1 MSRTVL
7 PETYSDRDLL
17 LFTQLLHT
25 NGLVEPSA
33 ITPENARIDAIAS
46 AWYSHPSTQLSVRDG
61 LHVTRPLTRAQVCQL
76 YQNLL
81 EANSGC
87 KNTTDLA
94 NKYYFQR
101 VAQLE
106 ERILQDQTA
115 FLEVLARDPIT

>member
-7 PETYSDRDLL
+7 PDTYSDRDLL

-33 ITPENARIDAIAS
+33 VTPENPRIDAISS
-46 AWYSHPSTQLSVRDG
+46 AWYTHPSTQLSIRDG
-61 LHVTRPLTRAQVCQL
+61 LHVTRPLTRSQVCQL

-81 EANSGC
+81 EANDGC

-94 NKYYFQR
+94 NKYYFSR

-106 ERILQDQTA
+106 LRILQDQQA
-115 FLEVLARDPIT
+115 FLAALARDEGT